1 MRLSNLLLATV
12 LLMGCGGRPEP
23 EVLSTRSSEF
33 PPVDVDVEARRPA
46 EQLSDYRLFRDHAN
60 LAPNEGVIPYEVNSS
75 HFVDGGESQYF
86 LRLPAAAKVVYSET
100 GVLDFPVGTVLVQHI
115 TFPYGDDDLG
125 RGGRPIE
132 TRLLIHQTKGWV
144 AVPYLWNA
152 SGTDADRVVIGAR
165 TPVTQKGEGGEI
177 RFFEFITPDMNECKR
192 CHKQDGESSPL
203 GVTAANLNRTAK
215 APGNTPESQLD
226 SWAQKGL
233 LEGLPSSPDLIP
245 KGAVWNDPSS
255 ASLEVRARTWLE
267 VNCGSCHNPRGEAIT
282 SGLDLSLSQTHAAK
296 FGVYKPPVAAGRGS
310 GGYRFGI
317 EPRKP
322 ERSFLL
328 HRIRSLDP
336 GVMMPPLGRNTIDEE
351 GARVIEE
358 WISGMQVDAELE
370 AMALNPMEAYRPAL
384 DGGDAGRGKTV
395 FYEKFKC
402 VVCHT
407 VESKGEGNVGPNL
420 SDVGA
425 RLDREKILESIVDPG
440 ASIAQGYQTTLV
452 LTEDE
457 DFYSGILLSED
468 ANEISLSNMT
478 GGSDVIPK
486 AAIVDRRTSDV
497 SSMPTAANLLS
508 VEEVRDLV
516 QYLSERVNRLD

>member
-1 MRLSNLLLATV
+1 M
-12 LLMGCGGRPEP
+12 
-23 EVLSTRSSEF
+23 
-33 PPVDVDVEARRPA
+33 
-46 EQLSDYRLFRDHAN
+46 EQLSDYRLFRNLAN
-60 LAPNEGVIPYEVNSS
+60 LAPNEGVIPYEVNTS

-86 LRLPAAAKVVYSET
+86 VRLPAAAKVVYSET

-115 TFPYGDDDLG
+115 SFRDEEGA
-125 RGGRPIE
+125 GGGGNRPIE

-165 TPVTQKGEGGEI
+165 TPISWAEEGGAVRSI
-177 RFFEFITPDMNECKR
+177 EFITPDMNECKR
-192 CHKQDGESSPL
+192 CHKQDGETSPL
-203 GVTAANLNRTAK
+203 GVTAANLNRSAK
-215 APGNTPESQLD
+215 APGNALESQLD
-226 SWAQKGL
+226 SWAQNGL
-233 LEGLPSSPDLIP
+233 LEGLPSSLDSIP
-245 KGAVWNDPSS
+245 EGADWKDPSS
-255 ASLEVRARTWLE
+255 ASLEIRARTWLE

-317 EPRKP
+317 EPGKP
-322 ERSFLL
+322 ESSFLL

-336 GVMMPPLGRNTIDEE
+336 GVMMPPLGRNTIDEG
-351 GARVIEE
+351 GARLVEE
-358 WISGMQVDAELE
+358 WISEMQVDAELE
-370 AMALNPMEAYRPAL
+370 AMALNPVEAYRPAL
-384 DGGDAGRGKTV
+384 EGGDASRGRTV
-395 FYEKFKC
+395 FYDTFKC
-402 VVCHT
+402 VACHT
-407 VESKGEGNVGPNL
+407 VESKGEGMVGPNL

-425 RLDREKILESIVDPG
+425 RLDREKLLESIVDPG
-440 ASIAQGYQTTLV
+440 ASIAEGYQTTLV

-468 ANEISLSNMT
+468 ANEIALSNMT

-508 VEEVRDLV
+508 VEEVADLL
-516 QYLSERVNRLD
+516 QYLSERVKKLD